1 MTILTKWTE
10 KLFELYFA
18 PVISSVN
25 RWIQS
30 TGTDYP
36 ASHEHAQSITQ
47 NINDQKST
55 PITNF

>member
-47 NINDQKST
+47 N
-55 PITNF
+55 